1 MRVAMPH
8 LKHRPPECRQP
19 TRSRPGDPSRR
30 RVGRRSVLLALA
42 APVWPAQAQPA
53 GFPSRPISL
62 LVPFG
67 PGGIADLTAR
77 AVAQGMAGALGQ
89 PLVVDNRPGAGSIIA
104 SQAVAHAAA
113 DGHTLLLMSNGHA
126 VGASL
131 FRSLPFDAQRDF
143 APVCLLAKFDLA
155 LFVVAGSRF
164 KTLAQLLDQARAQ
177 PGRLTLGA
185 VSVGSTQHL
194 ASEWLKQL
202 AGIDALVVPYKGTP
216 AVLGALRAGEID
228 AAFEIIGPWLPQVGA
243 GVLKVLAVTGAQ
255 RFADLPEVPTVAE
268 VAEMA
273 EAAEVAKVAR
283 APGWAAL
290 RRFEVSSWNALAAP
304 AHTPPEVINRLN
316 LAANAALGLPAVQ
329 RQLRALGVRPQ
340 GGTPDKLRQW
350 LAAETRHW
358 AEVLRSARIE
368 PV

>member
-1 MRVAMPH
+1 MWVAMSD

-19 TRSRPGDPSRR
+19 TRSRPGDLSRR
-30 RVGRRSVLLALA
+30 RVGRRSVLLALT
-42 APVWPAQAQPA
+42 APVWLAQAQPA
-53 GFPSRPISL
+53 AFPGRPISL

-77 AVAQGMAGALGQ
+77 AVAQGMAGTLGQ
-89 PLVVDNRPGAGSIIA
+89 PLVVDNRPGAGSFVA
-104 SQAVAHAAA
+104 SQAVAHATA

-143 APVCLLAKFDLA
+143 APICLLAKFDLA
-155 LFVVAGSRF
+155 LFVAAGSRF
-164 KTLAQLLDQARAQ
+164 KTLAQLLDQARSQ
-177 PGRLTLGA
+177 PGKLTLGS

-202 AGIDALVVPYKGTP
+202 AGVDALVVPYKGTP
-216 AVLGALRAGEID
+216 AVLGALRGGEID
-228 AAFEIIGPWLPQVGA
+228 AAFEIIGPWLPQVSA

-268 VAEMA
+268 
-273 EAAEVAKVAR
+273 AAGAA
-283 APGWAAL
+283 GMAAL

-304 AHTPPEVINRLN
+304 AHTPPEVIARLN

-340 GGTPDKLRQW
+340 GGTPEQLRQW
-350 LAAETRHW
+350 LEAETRHW
-358 AEVLRSARIE
+358 AEVLRSAKIE

>member
-1 MRVAMPH
+1 
-8 LKHRPPECRQP
+8 
-19 TRSRPGDPSRR
+19 
-30 RVGRRSVLLALA
+30 
-42 APVWPAQAQPA
+42 
-53 GFPSRPISL
+53 
-62 LVPFG
+62 
-67 PGGIADLTAR
+67 
-77 AVAQGMAGALGQ
+77 MAGALGQ

-216 AVLGALRAGEID
+216 AVLGALRGGEID

-268 VAEMA
+268 VAEV
-273 EAAEVAKVAR
+273 AEVAKVAR
-283 APGWAAL
+283 APGLAAL

-304 AHTPPEVINRLN
+304 AHTPPEVIARLN

>member
-8 LKHRPPECRQP
+8 LKHCPPECRQP
-19 TRSRPGDPSRR
+19 TRSQPGDPSRR

-77 AVAQGMAGALGQ
+77 AVAQGMAGVLGQ

-164 KTLAQLLDQARAQ
+164 KTLAQFLDQARAQ

-216 AVLGALRAGEID
+216 AVLGALRGGEID

-255 RFADLPEVPTVAE
+255 RFADLPEVPT
-268 VAEMA
+268 
-273 EAAEVAKVAR
+273 AAEVAKVAR
-283 APGWAAL
+283 VPGLAAL

-329 RQLRALGVRPQ
+329 RQLRALGVWPQ

-358 AEVLRSARIE
+358 AEVLRAARIE